1 MRKDYCGQA
10 RLTCMFLL
18 GHEEEPFV
26 VRHNAAG
33 SVVAVFLRKVLYAAL
48 CGMCGKEHDEK
59 EEISRMN
66 RVVIC

>member
-1 MRKDYCGQA
+1 
-10 RLTCMFLL
+10 MFLL
-18 GHEEEPFV
+18 GHKEEPFV

-48 CGMCGKEHDEK
+48 CGMCGKAHGEK